1 MYAFMTHSFFVHE
14 IFSQLMQI
22 FNVAEQLRS
31 GIADRSPLRYC
42 GGKYNYL
49 LLNMAAGELNG
60 TDKVRIG
67 GLMPERRNPNDNAL
81 ELHLSSA
88 NPSI

>member
-1 MYAFMTHSFFVHE
+1 
-14 IFSQLMQI
+14 
-22 FNVAEQLRS
+22 
-31 GIADRSPLRYC
+31 
-42 GGKYNYL
+42 
-49 LLNMAAGELNG
+49 MAAGELNG

-67 GLMPERRNPNDNAL
+67 GLMPERRNPNANAL